1 MEALSVKGL
10 CKEYPSFSLKD
21 ISFSV
26 EQGTIMGFIGRNGA
40 GKTTTLKSI
49 LNLVHPSRGEIRFF
63 GMELEKNELEIKK
76 QIGFVSGGVDYYVKK
91 KIKTITG
98 VTRRFYDDW
107 DEQAY
112 RRYMARFELDEN
124 KTPDQLSAGMKVKY
138 ALTLALSHR
147 AKLLILDEPTS
158 GLDPVSRDDLLDVFL
173 SLQREGVS
181 ILFSTHITSDLDR
194 CADSITYIRRG
205 EIAASMPLERFLGQY
220 MAAETDAD
228 AVPADIS
235 ALLIGSKP
243 AKHGYTAI
251 VNKRDAAKLPAFVRL
266 TPADLETAMIHLE
279 KE

>member
-63 GMELEKNELEIKK
+63 GMELEKNEPEIKR

-91 KIKTITG
+91 KIKTITN

-112 RRYMARFELDEN
+112 RRYMARFELDES

-205 EIAASMPLERFLGQY
+205 EIAASMPSPMLRPFIDSTTAVNMTAMKYATAKLST
-220 MAAETDAD
+220 AET
-228 AVPADIS
+228 VSSSTIS
-235 ALLIGSKP
+235 PSRWIRCTEFGV
-243 AKHGYTAI
+243 T
-251 VNKRDAAKLPAFVRL
+251 VR
-266 TPADLETAMIHLE
+266 AMAR
-279 KE
+279 

>member
-91 KIKTITG
+91 KIKTITN
-98 VTRRFYDDW
+98 VTRRFYDEW

-112 RRYMARFELDEN
+112 RRYMAQFELDEN
-124 KTPDQLSAGMKVKY
+124 KTPKQLSAGMKVKY

-205 EIAASMPLERFLGQY
+205 EIATSMPLERFLGQY
-220 MAAETDAD
+220 MAAEIDAD
-228 AVPADIS
+228 AIPADIS
-235 ALLIGSKP
+235 ALLIGAKP
-243 AKHGYTAI
+243 AKRGYTAI
-251 VNKRDAAKLPAFVRL
+251 VNKQDAAKLPAFVRL
-266 TPADLETAMIHLE
+266 TPSDLETAMIHLE

>member
-21 ISFSV
+21 VSFSV
-26 EQGTIMGFIGRNGA
+26 EQGAIMGFIGRNGA

-76 QIGFVSGGVDYYVKK
+76 QIGFVSGGIDYYVKK
-91 KIKTITG
+91 KIKTITN

-112 RRYMARFELDEN
+112 RRYMAQFELDEN

-205 EIAASMPLERFLGQY
+205 EIAASMPLEQVLGQY
-220 MAAETDAD
+220 MAAEIEAD
-228 AVPADIS
+228 AIPADIS
-235 ALLIGSKP
+235 ALLIGAKP
-243 AKHGYTAI
+243 AKRGYTAI
-251 VNKRDAAKLPAFVRL
+251 VNKQDAAKLPAFVRL
-266 TPADLETAMIHLE
+266 TPVALETAMIHLE

>member
-10 CKEYPSFSLKD
+10 CKEYPPFSLKD
-21 ISFSV
+21 VSFSV
-26 EQGTIMGFIGRNGA
+26 EQGAIMGFIGRNGA

-91 KIKTITG
+91 KIKTITN

-112 RRYMARFELDEN
+112 RRYMAQFELDES

-147 AKLLILDEPTS
+147 AKLLILDKPTS

-181 ILFSTHITSDLDR
+181 ILFSTWAFPFT
-194 CADSITYIRRG
+194 DSRN
-205 EIAASMPLERFLGQY
+205 
-220 MAAETDAD
+220 
-228 AVPADIS
+228 S
-235 ALLIGSKP
+235 A
-243 AKHGYTAI
+243 
-251 VNKRDAAKLPAFVRL
+251 
-266 TPADLETAMIHLE
+266 
-279 KE
+279 

>member
-21 ISFSV
+21 VSFSV

-91 KIKTITG
+91 KIKTITD

-112 RRYMARFELDEN
+112 RRYMAQFELDEN

-138 ALTLALSHR
+138 SLTLALSHR

-205 EIAASMPLERFLGQY
+205 EIAASMLLEQFLGQY
-220 MAAETDAD
+220 MAAEIDAD
-228 AVPADIS
+228 AIPADIS
-235 ALLIGSKP
+235 ALLIGAKP

-251 VNKRDAAKLPAFVRL
+251 VNKRDTAKLPAFVRL
-266 TPADLETAMIHLE
+266 APADLETAMIHLE

>member
-21 ISFSV
+21 VSFSV

-91 KIKTITG
+91 KLKIITD

-112 RRYMARFELDEN
+112 CRYMAQFELDEN

-173 SLQREGVS
+173 SLQHEGVS

-205 EIAASMPLERFLGQY
+205 GIAASMPLEQFLGQY
-220 MAAETDAD
+220 MAAEIDAD
-228 AVPADIS
+228 AIPADIS
-235 ALLIGSKP
+235 ALLIGAKP

-251 VNKRDAAKLPAFVRL
+251 VDKRDAAKLPAFVRL
-266 TPADLETAMIHLE
+266 APADLETAMIHLE

>member
-91 KIKTITG
+91 KIKTITN

-112 RRYMARFELDEN
+112 RRYMAQFELDES

-138 ALTLALSHR
+138 SLTLALSHR

-220 MAAETDAD
+220 MAAEIDAD

-235 ALLIGSKP
+235 ALLIGAKP

-251 VNKRDAAKLPAFVRL
+251 VNRRDAAKLPAFVRL